1 MTLSPHICGKAMA
14 EAEVKVAFVSNLN
27 GTTVAEV
34 SLGSFLAP
42 LCLLSR
48 GLFLIVFHLC
58 RGILPLAKGAHLLL
72 DFTMLIMPLVLS
84 CTVLSGILHWVII
97 GLAVA
102 DLFVLFLLYRN
113 KKTSS
118 HGSILSSLDSFV
130 HSHVE
135 SNLVPFVTAFRVL
148 VNVKTAISIL
158 AVDFSVFPRRY
169 AKTETYG
176 TGVMDFGVGAYVMA
190 NALVCPEAR
199 GKKIQ
204 GSKFSHLV
212 KQLLSVWPLILLGL
226 VRLASVKSMG
236 YHEHVTE
243 YGVHWNFFF
252 TLAIVRVV
260 ASALLIIFPI
270 NSSWLV
276 ALLISGVYQVVLET
290 TDLKSFITQNGERN
304 NFVEANRE
312 GIFSVVGYIAIYM
325 AGVQAGLYLM
335 RTRTLVQ
342 DWIRVLMILPVIAA
356 LLPCASPPGP
366 PSRASGISVTDSGGR
381 RSNISATSPPG
392 IFQSKG
398 YENFLSSR
406 SARCRTC
413 LFSYKTATFE
423 KGCPVRRESYGATS
437 WEKDMAR
444 LVAVCR
450 DGEEDYLFLARQI
463 PLYIDDT
470 LTMVM
475 EFPDSVLDFD
485 SHQINSSQMKQFIE
499 HHSMLKQQDLNMAL
513 MVMSREVFSA
523 LSQLVPCVGCRRSVE
538 RLFSQLTDSGYF
550 ALEPLTVGSA
560 GVLSVTRACL
570 ADPRKLYTLFYVHG
584 SKLNDIIDAI
594 PKSKKN
600 KRCQLHSLDTHKP
613 KPLGCCREE
622 GEAKGLALKKKSA
635 AAAGSKEVRCSVLFH
650 FGPFQTPYRGSWMD
664 IWELMSQEC
673 RDEVVLID
681 SACLLETLETY
692 LRKHRFCTDCKNKV
706 LRAYNIL
713 VGELDCSKEK
723 GYCAALYEGLRC
735 CPHERH
741 IHVCCETDFIAH
753 LLGRAEPEFAG
764 GYERRERHAK
774 TIDIAQEEVLT
785 CLGIHLYER
794 LHRIW
799 QKLRA
804 EEQTW
809 QILFYLGIDALRKS
823 FEMAVEKVQGI
834 SRLEQ
839 LCEELS
845 EEERAKELK
854 QEKKRQKRKNRRKN
868 KCGFDMSEQEAEGD
882 KEKSLDEGST
892 ESVDSSC
899 KSCGSGE
906 ESGGSVEVM
915 VPIENSSCS
924 CPATSILGS
933 PKPKKG
939 LSSHS
944 NGSDCGYSSSIE
956 GSETGSREGSDV
968 ACTEG
973 MCNHDETGEFSCS
986 HHCSEDK
993 EEDGVDSCVEC
1004 WANSEEHTKGKNKKK
1019 KRKSKG
1025 SMCGNEPGS
1034 MSESSRRGL
1043 SGLESPHDPT
1053 TSSTHSCRS
1062 QETCPKLCCGSFT
1075 SITSQLSWADQQRKG
1090 GGGLVLGQPPP
1101 TDTSAQGDCTTKSLM
1116 ELLDEAEASLDEENC
1131 LTQDEI
1137 QSFVEENKSFY
1148 STRDQYRQ
1156 HLKDRFTKYCHSS
1169 VCSEW
1174 LPTTSVN

>member
-1 MTLSPHICGKAMA
+1 
-14 EAEVKVAFVSNLN
+14 
-27 GTTVAEV
+27 
-34 SLGSFLAP
+34 
-42 LCLLSR
+42 
-48 GLFLIVFHLC
+48 
-58 RGILPLAKGAHLLL
+58 
-72 DFTMLIMPLVLS
+72 
-84 CTVLSGILHWVII
+84 
-97 GLAVA
+97 
-102 DLFVLFLLYRN
+102 
-113 KKTSS
+113 
-118 HGSILSSLDSFV
+118 
-130 HSHVE
+130 
-135 SNLVPFVTAFRVL
+135 
-148 VNVKTAISIL
+148 
-158 AVDFSVFPRRY
+158 
-169 AKTETYG
+169 
-176 TGVMDFGVGAYVMA
+176 
-190 NALVCPEAR
+190 
-199 GKKIQ
+199 
-204 GSKFSHLV
+204 
-212 KQLLSVWPLILLGL
+212 
-226 VRLASVKSMG
+226 
-236 YHEHVTE
+236 
-243 YGVHWNFFF
+243 
-252 TLAIVRVV
+252 
-260 ASALLIIFPI
+260 
-270 NSSWLV
+270 
-276 ALLISGVYQVVLET
+276 
-290 TDLKSFITQNGERN
+290 
-304 NFVEANRE
+304 
-312 GIFSVVGYIAIYM
+312 
-325 AGVQAGLYLM
+325 
-335 RTRTLVQ
+335 
-342 DWIRVLMILPVIAA
+342 
-356 LLPCASPPGP
+356 
-366 PSRASGISVTDSGGR
+366 
-381 RSNISATSPPG
+381 
-392 IFQSKG
+392 
-398 YENFLSSR
+398 
-406 SARCRTC
+406 
-413 LFSYKTATFE
+413 
-423 KGCPVRRESYGATS
+423 
-437 WEKDMAR
+437 MAR

-450 DGEEDYLFLARQI
+450 DGEEDYPFLARQI

-570 ADPRKLYTLFYVHG
+570 ADPCKLYTLFYVHG
-584 SKLNDIIDAI
+584 TKLNDIIDSI

-613 KPLGCCREE
+613 KPLG
-622 GEAKGLALKKKSA
+622 
-635 AAAGSKEVRCSVLFH
+635 
-650 FGPFQTPYRGSWMD
+650 GSWMD

-794 LHRIW
+794 LYRIW

-868 KCGFDMSEQEAEGD
+868 KCGFDMSEQETEGD

-892 ESVDSSC
+892 ESVDGGC

-906 ESGGSVEVM
+906 ESGGSVEVI
-915 VPIENSSCS
+915 VPIENSCS

-933 PKPKKG
+933 PKAKKG
-939 LSSHS
+939 LSTHS

-973 MCNHDETGEFSCS
+973 MCNHDETGEYSCG

-1025 SMCGNEPGS
+1025 LLCGIEPGS
-1034 MSESSRRGL
+1034 KSESCTSESSRRGS
-1043 SGLESPHDPT
+1043 SGLESSHDTT
-1053 TSSTHSCRS
+1053 TSSLHICRS
-1062 QETCPKLCCGSFT
+1062 EEPTCSKLCHGSFT
-1075 SITSQLSWADQQRKG
+1075 SIAPQLPRTDQHRKG
-1090 GGGLVLGQPPP
+1090 SSELVLGQPPP
-1101 TDTSAQGDCTTKSLM
+1101 VDTSAQGDCTTKSLM
-1116 ELLDEAEASLDEENC
+1116 ELLNEAEASSDEENC

-1137 QSFVEENKSFY
+1137 KSFVEENKSFY

-1169 VCSEW
+1169 VCRGEL